1 MKLIYCLFC
10 IIISLPATSQSQWQQ
25 RANYNM
31 NVDVD
36 VLTNRFSGKQ
46 TITYINNSPDNLG
59 KLYFYLYLNAFQ
71 PNSSMDIRSREL
83 GKRLING
90 RPDWDGRIKDTL
102 IGLKENE
109 TGWQKILS
117 VKVNG
122 VPQKYYYRETVLE
135 VVLSKPL
142 PSGST
147 TKIEMEYE
155 AQIPLQIRR
164 TGRDNGINKV
174 RYSMSQWYPKLCEY
188 DSHGW
193 QVNPYIAREFYGVW
207 GNYDVTI
214 NIDKSYKLGGTGL
227 LKNAA
232 EIGWGYDKAGTTLK
246 PTQNNKRKWNF
257 VAQNVHDFMWAADPD
272 YKHISREISGGR
284 MIHVI
289 YKNPSGDSAT
299 ESNWKRVAD
308 AAKDVFPFVEK
319 SYGKYPYPQYSFIHG
334 GDGGMEYA
342 MGTLIAG
349 PSIGTAFHELMHSW
363 YQMVLGFNEI
373 KYPWMD
379 EGFASFAEDIVSSY
393 YYKKPSI
400 DYYNQQLAKD
410 PDNSNIKRLL
420 EILPEMHSGAYAS
433 YYNIVRLGIEEPLT
447 TPADF
452 YSTNAAYGAGVY
464 SKGEIFLEQLGYIT
478 GKQMRDKILL
488 DFYNKYKFTHPGP
501 DDFMALAQ
509 KESGIQL
516 DWYKEYWINSV
527 KTIDYSIDSLWEEN
541 GVTKIRFA
549 RIGEMPMPLDIELKY
564 SNGDTEIYNIPL
576 DIMYGSKNI
585 DGDLKFKIVEP
596 WRWVAPKYTL
606 EISRRLTD
614 VKSVEIDPSR
624 RMADVVRKNN
634 KLELSW

>member
-1 MKLIYCLFC
+1 MKLIFCLFC

-102 IGLKENE
+102 ISLKEDE

-122 VPQKYYYRETVLE
+122 VAQKYYYRETVLE

-289 YKNPSGDSAT
+289 YKNPSGDSVT

-576 DIMYGSKNI
+576 DIMYGRKNI